1 MFQCLDKARL
11 ASYSTLKHRRKSSL
25 NFLDLKILDTA
36 QAQSLRPTLI
46 PGHKPA
52 ARKTEEHVT
61 KYSVMKRSQG
71 EISTGTTN
79 KYSHHLWFHFTP
91 AQLAAWYNERQ
102 KVEAILPPEQ
112 NGIGFSLTSVD
123 PLYNPLWEA
132 L

>member
-1 MFQCLDKARL
+1 MFQCLDKAQL
-11 ASYSTLKHRRKSSL
+11 ASYSTLKHPRKSSL

-71 EISTGTTN
+71 EISTGTT
-79 KYSHHLWFHFTP
+79 SIATISGFT
-91 AQLAAWYNERQ
+91 
-102 KVEAILPPEQ
+102 LPRRNWQPGTT
-112 NGIGFSLTSVD
+112 N
-123 PLYNPLWEA
+123 A
-132 L
+132 RR